1 MQARHVLN
9 ALIIRRA
16 PLILTRAH
24 AVGTLLALFNNEG
37 IKVWSVA
44 QGTAG
49 TGLEPELEGRHVTGG
64 WGGRCG
70 ELSIVVHS
78 LSCV

>member
-1 MQARHVLN
+1 M
-9 ALIIRRA
+9 
-16 PLILTRAH
+16 
-24 AVGTLLALFNNEG
+24 GTLLALFNNEG

>member
-1 MQARHVLN
+1 MLN
-9 ALIIRRA
+9 TLIMRRA
-16 PLILTRAH
+16 HLILTRAH

-49 TGLEPELEGRHVTGG
+49 TGLEPELEGRHVTGDG
-64 WGGRCG
+64 GGRCG

>member
-9 ALIIRRA
+9 TLIIRRA

-37 IKVWSVA
+37 IKVWSVV

-49 TGLEPELEGRHVTGG
+49 TGPEPELEGRHVTRG
-64 WGGRCG
+64 WVGRG
-70 ELSIVVHS
+70 RGTFL
-78 LSCV
+78 L